1 MSSARDR
8 RVSEGS
14 APAAPA
20 PPPAPAEDEGE
31 GAAAPRTV
39 AEAAARPAPPPAAP
53 EPDPDPDADGDP
65 EEPGPARDEIIAAI
79 AELAGRLDREHERAA
94 HREAIIDRLH
104 EENQALR
111 RGEIQ
116 SAFEPVRGA
125 LYRLHDM
132 ARREAARWAGPEP
145 PDPAHAAALFAAV
158 ADEVADALAR
168 TGAERFTVEPGAPYD
183 PARHRPVAAEPV
195 ADPAAAGM
203 VVGVRS
209 DGFERDG
216 RVVRKAEVTVGTAA
230 EDGPF
235 LSSGSSGLRE
245 NGRGET
251 MRPGPCA

>member
-1 MSSARDR
+1 VSSARDR

-14 APAAPA
+14 APAAAA
-20 PPPAPAEDEGE
+20 PPVPAEEE
-31 GAAAPRTV
+31 GAAALRTV
-39 AEAAARPAPPPAAP
+39 AEAAAKPAAP
-53 EPDPDPDADGDP
+53 PDPEG
-65 EEPGPARDEIIAAI
+65 PGEIIAAI

-116 SAFEPVRGA
+116 SAFEPVRAA

-132 ARREAARWAGPEP
+132 ARREAARWAAPEP

-168 TGAERFTVEPGAPYD
+168 TGTERFTVEPGAPYD

-195 ADPAAAGM
+195 ADPAAAGT

-216 RVVRKAEVTVGTAA
+216 RVVRKAEVAVGTAA
-230 EDGPF
+230 GEGAF
-235 LSSGSSGLRE
+235 LPSGSSGLRE

>member
-8 RVSEGS
+8 LVSEGS
-14 APAAPA
+14 VPSAAA
-20 PPPAPAEDEGE
+20 PPPAPAEDEG
-31 GAAAPRTV
+31 AAAPSTV
-39 AEAAARPAPPPAAP
+39 AEAAAKPAPPPAPP
-53 EPDPDPDADGDP
+53 EPDPDPDGPDP
-65 EEPGPARDEIIAAI
+65 VRDEIIEAI
-79 AELAGRLDREHERAA
+79 AALSERLEREHERAA

-104 EENQALR
+104 EENQVLR
-111 RGEIQ
+111 RGELQ
-116 SAFEPVRGA
+116 SAFEPVRAA

-132 ARREAARWAGPEP
+132 ARREAARWAAPEP
-145 PDPAHAAALFAAV
+145 PGPAHAAALFTAV

-168 TGAERFTVEPGAPYD
+168 TGADRFTVEPGAPYD
-183 PARHRPVAAEPV
+183 PVRHRPVAAEQV
-195 ADPAAAGM
+195 ADPAAAGT
-203 VVGVRS
+203 VLAVRS

-230 EDGPF
+230 EADGAGGPF